1 MSSKDKAPPAGDKT
15 ITVNRKAYHDYHI
28 VKTYEAGIQLTGT
41 EIKSIRLGRVNLRD
55 AYVLPENGE
64 MLLVGAHIAHYPPA
78 GRWNHDPTRKRRLL
92 LTRREIR
99 QLVEALRKGEGMTIV
114 PLRLYINSRGLAKL
128 EIALAKGKRRYDK
141 REELARKEAER
152 RMRQA
157 LLRRA

>member
-55 AYVLPENGE
+55 AYVRPENGE
-64 MLLVGAHIAHYPPA
+64 MWLVGAHIAHYPPA

-128 EIALAKGKRRYDK
+128 EIALAKGKRKYDK
-141 REELARKEAER
+141 REAIKRKDIERELQRE
-152 RMRQA
+152 
-157 LLRRA
+157 LRGG